1 MFDFNIWELLEAIP
15 AVLLALTFHEAAHGY
30 AAYLMG
36 DTTARDQGRLTINPL
51 RHIDFVGL
59 LSMIVF
65 RFGWAKPVPVNPRR
79 FRKPKL
85 GMAIVALA
93 GPLAN
98 IIWTFFCVL
107 IFYLCRIWF
116 PGSAAAL
123 AVSDFFALTGVLS
136 VGFAVF
142 NMLPLPPLDGFR
154 IISLILPNRWVFWLT
169 RYERYISLA
178 VLVLLMLD
186 VLTVPLALGRSIVLQ
201 GIESIVR
208 WIVL

>member
-1 MFDFNIWELLEAIP
+1 MGLNVWEILETIP

-30 AAYLMG
+30 AAYLLG
-36 DTTARDQGRLTINPL
+36 DTTAREQGRLTINPL
-51 RHIDFVGL
+51 RHIDILGL
-59 LSMIVF
+59 LSMILF

-85 GMAIVALA
+85 GMALVALA

-98 IIWTFFCVL
+98 IIWAFLCVL
-107 IFYLCRIWF
+107 VFYLCRIWF
-116 PGSAAAL
+116 PDSAAAYAL
-123 AVSDFFALTGVLS
+123 SDFFALTGVLS

-142 NMLPLPPLDGFR
+142 NLLPLPPLDGFR
-154 IISLILPNRWVFWLT
+154 MVSLVLPNRWVYWLM

-178 VLVLLMLD
+178 VLALLMLD
-186 VLTVPLALGRSIVLQ
+186 VLTVPLALGRGVIIQ